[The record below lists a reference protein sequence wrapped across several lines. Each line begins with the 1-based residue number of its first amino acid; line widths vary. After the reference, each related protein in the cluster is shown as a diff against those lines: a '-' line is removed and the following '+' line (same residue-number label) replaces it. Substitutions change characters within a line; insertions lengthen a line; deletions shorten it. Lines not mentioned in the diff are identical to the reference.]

1 MRYYFLLDL
10 QKNNLMEKKYNAINC
25 GFYDNLELLTMRR
38 EKITI
43 TYLNDDV
50 IMTIKNAIIL
60 DLSGG
65 SNGEYAHVKNGD
77 EIIKIRL
84 DYLISAGNINLN
96 NPNANNCRS

>member
-1 MRYYFLLDL
+1 
-10 QKNNLMEKKYNAINC
+10 
-25 GFYDNLELLTMRR
+25 
-38 EKITI
+38 
-43 TYLNDDV
+43 
-50 IMTIKNAIIL
+50 MTIKNAIIL